1 VLSGHRSVTIS
12 SHRLMGGGEV
22 WNVRRIEFLLVGV
35 GVCLV
40 ALALVVLVLGVCALL
55 LGY

>member
-1 VLSGHRSVTIS
+1 
-12 SHRLMGGGEV
+12 MGGGEV